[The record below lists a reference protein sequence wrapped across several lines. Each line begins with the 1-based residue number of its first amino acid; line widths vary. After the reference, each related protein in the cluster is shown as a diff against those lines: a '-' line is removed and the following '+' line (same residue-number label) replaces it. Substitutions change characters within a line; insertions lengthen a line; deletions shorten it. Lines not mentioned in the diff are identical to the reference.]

1 MGWEDEFT
9 YLQVGCSLPG
19 LYMSLYHVVYLVG
32 TWQSVTGAGKKM
44 QVFVG
49 TIGATMLYVKG
60 RARIRWI
67 RWSGFHDLK
76 TRWLTLCFSKRT
88 CFAWMN
94 DSLVYPKITYTFLE
108 NQSVF
113 LILLK
118 KVSLICMYIYIQTW
132 FDKTIQQMSTAR
144 TGSASGLGFGSHE
157 TLAGSS
163 TWASK
168 LTQFVGVKQPQ
179 VTDL

>member
-94 DSLVYPKITYTFLE
+94 DSLVYSKITYIFLE

-118 KVSLICMYIYIQTW
+118 KVRHEDLICMYIY
-132 FDKTIQQMSTAR
+132 STYR
-144 TGSASGLGFGSHE
+144 HDLTKLFNRCRL
-157 TLAGSS
+157 LAPDPLQV
-163 TWASK
+163 WALVVMK
-168 LTQFVGVKQPQ
+168 RWREAAPGHQNWLN
-179 VTDL
+179 L